1 MEKIN
6 VFTIL
11 LIALRF
17 LWNIFAPVTL
27 VFVSIND
34 FMTNGISD
42 CIKNIN
48 LVVLFMFIL
57 GVFFVFVTWK
67 YLKNIDKSYFQLVYT
82 ICNSVLF
89 FAIYFFVFLL
99 NFGGKF

>member
-1 MEKIN
+1 MYLQY
-6 VFTIL
+6 F

-42 CIKNIN
+42 CIKIS
-48 LVVLFMFIL
+48 I
-57 GVFFVFVTWK
+57 W
-67 YLKNIDKSYFQLVYT
+67 
-82 ICNSVLF
+82 
-89 FAIYFFVFLL
+89 
-99 NFGGKF
+99 

>member
-34 FMTNGISD
+34 FITDGISD

-67 YLKNIDKSYFQLVYT
+67 YLKNIDKSLNYKILNCKIKNIWGKVYGR
-82 ICNSVLF
+82 V
-89 FAIYFFVFLL
+89 
-99 NFGGKF
+99 

>member
-34 FMTNGISD
+34 FITDGISD

-82 ICNSVLF
+82 ICNFALF

-99 NFGGKF
+99 NLGEIF

>member
-1 MEKIN
+1 MEKIDN
-6 VFTIL
+6 KFKIL
-11 LIALRF
+11 IFLRF

-57 GVFFVFVTWK
+57 GIFL
-67 YLKNIDKSYFQLVYT
+67 YL
-82 ICNSVLF
+82 
-89 FAIYFFVFLL
+89 
-99 NFGGKF
+99 

>member
-82 ICNSVLF
+82 ICNSALF
-89 FAIYFFVFLL
+89 FCYLFFCVSF
-99 NFGGKF
+99 

>member
-6 VFTIL
+6 IFTKF